1 MEQDYPQKTGID
13 KILKEAFSYWNQ
25 TLMYNI
31 IFSLIYF
38 SVSFIVLYYFG
49 MKYGLLQ
56 KFEDIFP
63 LALKNPTAYRTAAQ
77 EIMQTGEAMKFS
89 YVLLAVFAFLYPLNL
104 GLMKMFR
111 KIDLKQK
118 INFEDLFAG
127 YNGTNFFIYASFFL
141 FWYIIF
147 EYAKLLVI
155 PAVLWVLVTLFC
167 APLMFFMDKRIME
180 SIQLTIK
187 ALRGNFITVFVCVLV
202 AILFRYI
209 GIFSIIGALFTFPF
223 WNAMIYAMYKNFFR
237 EMD

>member
-111 KIDLKQK
+111 KIDLKEK
-118 INFEDLFAG
+118 INFKDLFAG

>member
-104 GLMKMFR
+104 GLMKIFR
-111 KIDLKQK
+111 KIDLKEK
-118 INFEDLFAG
+118 INFADLFAG

-147 EYAKLLVI
+147 EYAKLLLI
-155 PAVLWVLVTLFC
+155 PAVLWVFVTLFC

>member
-1 MEQDYPQKTGID
+1 MEQDYPHKTGID

-104 GLMKMFR
+104 GLMKIFR
-111 KIDLKQK
+111 KIDLKEK
-118 INFEDLFAG
+118 INFADLFAG

-147 EYAKLLVI
+147 EYAKLLLI
-155 PAVLWVLVTLFC
+155 PAVLWVFVTLFC

>member
-111 KIDLKQK
+111 KIDLKEK

>member
-155 PAVLWVLVTLFC
+155 PAVLWVFVTLFC

>member
-111 KIDLKQK
+111 KIDLKEK

-155 PAVLWVLVTLFC
+155 PAVLWVFVTLFC